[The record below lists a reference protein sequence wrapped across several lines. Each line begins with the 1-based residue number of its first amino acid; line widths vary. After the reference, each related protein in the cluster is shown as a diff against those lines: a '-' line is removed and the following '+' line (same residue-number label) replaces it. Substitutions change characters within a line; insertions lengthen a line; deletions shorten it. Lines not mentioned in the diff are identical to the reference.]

1 MSPHFQIK
9 YFYGYTMTDTTQ
21 TNEHHKAELPTAWPG
36 ELKALLWLGVPMAA
50 TQVAQFSIYTIDILM
65 IGRVGATEVAAA
77 SLGTVIYFLLWML
90 GAGPVMAVSPM
101 VSQALGADV
110 ADRHDARVS
119 MRMALWCIA
128 FMTPL
133 MLVFAFLAEPLA
145 LLARQ
150 DPEQSAKAGSY
161 ILALAAGWPFALG
174 TMALRNYLAA
184 IGKTLVPFVLVMAS
198 VALNAGLNALL
209 IFGMFG
215 FPELGL
221 VGAGI
226 ASSIAYIVGF
236 FIFVV
241 YIQVD
246 KKSAEFRVFH
256 HFWRPHWNRLRE
268 VVKLGWPISLTTL
281 FEGMLFNACV
291 LIVGL
296 IGVIEVA
303 AYQIALNIS
312 ALAFMVPWGLSM
324 AGAVRVGLAKGAD
337 NLAAIKRSGIL
348 TIIVSVIGILLF
360 AIPVVIW
367 PHGVA
372 NLYMD
377 ASKPDNQMVIALVAS
392 FLPIAAGFMFFDAV
406 QVAANQIL
414 RGLKDVRWPMVAT
427 GFSYWG
433 VGFPVAFYLAI
444 YTPLGAVG
452 VWYGLLIGL
461 LLASIFLSY
470 RFWRLAWGS
479 RANKMLE

>member
-1 MSPHFQIK
+1 
-9 YFYGYTMTDTTQ
+9 MTDTLEL
-21 TNEHHKAELPTAWPG
+21 NEHHKTEMPKTWSG
-36 ELKALLWLGVPMAA
+36 ELKALLWLGIPMAA
-50 TQVAQFSIYTIDILM
+50 TQFAQFFIYTIDILM
-65 IGRVGATEVAAA
+65 IGRVGAAEVAAA
-77 SLGTVIYFLLWML
+77 SLGSVIYFMLWML

-119 MRMALWCIA
+119 VRMALWCVA
-128 FMTPL
+128 FMTPV

-150 DPEQSAKAGSY
+150 DPEQSAKAGRY

-174 TMALRNYLAA
+174 TMILRNYLAA
-184 IGKTLVPFVLVMAS
+184 IGKTLVPLVLVLAS
-198 VALNAGLNALL
+198 LALNAGLNALL

-226 ASSIAYIVGF
+226 ASSISYTVGF
-236 FIFVV
+236 FLFVV
-241 YIQVD
+241 YIQLD
-246 KKSAEFRVFH
+246 KKSAKFRIFH
-256 HFWRPHWNRLRE
+256 HFWRPHWNRLGE
-268 VVKLGWPISLTTL
+268 VFKLGWPISLTTL

-296 IGVIEVA
+296 IGVLEVA
-303 AYQIALNIS
+303 AYQIGLNFA

-324 AGAVRVGLAKGAD
+324 AGAVRVGLAKGAE
-337 NLAAIKRSGIL
+337 NSGAVKRAGIL
-348 TIIVSVIGILLF
+348 TMVTAVIGIMLF
-360 AIPVVIW
+360 AIPGMVW
-367 PHGVA
+367 PENLA
-372 NLYMD
+372 QLYMQPGE
-377 ASKPDNQMVIALVAS
+377 PDNQQVIALVVT

-406 QVAANQIL
+406 QVAANQLL

-427 GFSYWG
+427 GISYWL
-433 VGFPVAFYLAI
+433 VGFPTAFYLAI
-444 YTPLGAVG
+444 YTPLGAIG

-461 LLASIFLSY
+461 LLASVFLSY
-470 RFWRLAWGS
+470 RFWRLAWHK
-479 RANKMLE
+479 A

>member
-1 MSPHFQIK
+1 
-9 YFYGYTMTDTTQ
+9 MTDTREL
-21 TNEHHKAELPTAWPG
+21 NEHHPEHHKAELPKTWPG
-36 ELKALLWLGVPMAA
+36 ELKALLWLGIPMAL
-50 TQVAQFSIYTIDILM
+50 TQLAQFSIYTIDILM
-65 IGRVGATEVAAA
+65 IGRVGAEEVAAA

-110 ADRHDARVS
+110 ADRHDARISV
-119 MRMALWCIA
+119 RMALWCVA
-128 FMTPL
+128 FMTPV
-133 MLVFAFLAEPLA
+133 MLVFAFMAEPLA

-150 DPEQSAKAGSY
+150 DPTQSAKAGRY

-174 TMALRNYLAA
+174 TMILRNYLAA
-184 IGKTLVPFVLVMAS
+184 IGKTLVPFLLVMAS
-198 VALNAGLNALL
+198 VALNAGLNAVL

-215 FPELGL
+215 VPALGL

-226 ASSIAYIVGF
+226 ASSLAYIIGF
-236 FIFVV
+236 FIFVI
-241 YIQVD
+241 YIQMD
-246 KKSAEFRVFH
+246 KKSAAFRIFH
-256 HFWRPHWNRLRE
+256 HFWRPHWSRLRA
-268 VVKLGWPISLTTL
+268 VFKLGWPISLTTL

-296 IGVIEVA
+296 IGVLEVA

-312 ALAFMVPWGLSM
+312 ALAFMLPWGLSM
-324 AGAVRVGLAKGAD
+324 AGAVRVGLAKGAG
-337 NLAAIKRSGIL
+337 NAAAVKRAGIVTMIMGVL
-348 TIIVSVIGILLF
+348 SIMLF
-360 AIPVVIW
+360 AVPVALW
-367 PHGVA
+367 PQGVA
-372 NLYMD
+372 GLYMEPG
-377 ASKPDNQMVIALVAS
+377 KPDNELVIALVAS

-427 GFSYWG
+427 GFSYWII
-433 VGFPVAFYLAI
+433 GFPTAFYLAV

-470 RFWRLAWGS
+470 RFWRLAW
-479 RANKMLE
+479 NKGLG

>member
-1 MSPHFQIK
+1 
-9 YFYGYTMTDTTQ
+9 MTDTLEL
-21 TNEHHKAELPTAWPG
+21 NEHHKAELPKTWQG
-36 ELKALLWLGVPMAA
+36 ELKVLLLLGIPMAL
-50 TQVAQFSIYTIDILM
+50 TQLAQFSIYTIDILM
-65 IGRVGATEVAAA
+65 IGRVGAAEVAAA
-77 SLGTVIYFLLWML
+77 SLGTVIYFMLWML

-119 MRMALWCIA
+119 VRMALWCVG
-128 FMTPL
+128 FMTPV
-133 MLVFAFLAEPLA
+133 MLLFAFLAEPLA
-145 LLARQ
+145 LMARQ

-174 TMALRNYLAA
+174 TMILRNYLAA
-184 IGKTLVPFVLVMAS
+184 IGKTMVPFLLVMAT

-209 IFGMFG
+209 IFGIFG

-226 ASSIAYIVGF
+226 ASSISYTVGF
-236 FIFVV
+236 FLFVAF
-241 YIQVD
+241 IQID

-268 VVKLGWPISLTTL
+268 VFKLGWPISLTTL

-296 IGVIEVA
+296 IGVLEVA
-303 AYQIALNIS
+303 AYQIALNVAS
-312 ALAFMVPWGLSM
+312 LAFMLPWGLSM
-324 AGAVRVGLAKGAD
+324 AGAVRVGLAKGAE
-337 NLAAIKRSGIL
+337 NPAAVKRAGIL
-348 TIIVSVIGILLF
+348 TIITSVVGIMVF
-360 AIPVVIW
+360 AVPVALV
-367 PHGVA
+367 PEQVA
-372 NLYMD
+372 QLYMEPGQ
-377 ASKPDNQMVIALVAS
+377 PDNHQVISFVVT
-392 FLPIAAGFMFFDAV
+392 FLPIAAAFMFFDAV

-427 GFSYWG
+427 GFSYWI
-433 VGFPVAFYLAI
+433 VGFPTAFYLAI

-452 VWYGLLIGL
+452 VWYGLLLGL
-461 LLASIFLSY
+461 ILASIFLSY
-470 RFWRLAWGS
+470 RFWRLAWD
-479 RANKMLE
+479 RANLKAE

>member
-1 MSPHFQIK
+1 
-9 YFYGYTMTDTTQ
+9 MTDTIQ
-21 TNEHHKAELPTAWPG
+21 TNEHHTKEHHPEHHKAELPTAWPG
-36 ELKALLWLGVPMAA
+36 ELKALLWLGIPMAL
-50 TQVAQFSIYTIDILM
+50 TQLAQFSIYTIDILM
-65 IGRVGATEVAAA
+65 IGRVGAAEVAAA
-77 SLGTVIYFLLWML
+77 SLGSVIYFMLWML

-110 ADRHDARVS
+110 ADRHDARISV
-119 MRMALWCIA
+119 RMALWCVG

-145 LLARQ
+145 LLAKQ

-174 TMALRNYLAA
+174 TMILRNYLAA
-184 IGKTLVPFVLVMAS
+184 IGKTLIPFVLVMAS

-226 ASSIAYIVGF
+226 ASSISYTVGF
-236 FIFVV
+236 FLFVA
-241 YIQVD
+241 YIQLD

-256 HFWRPHWNRLRE
+256 HFWRPHWNRLHE
-268 VVKLGWPISLTTL
+268 VFKLGWPISLTTL

-296 IGVIEVA
+296 IGVIQVA
-303 AYQIALNIS
+303 AYQIALNVS
-312 ALAFMVPWGLSM
+312 ALAFMLPWGLSM
-324 AGAVRVGLAKGAD
+324 AGAVRVGLAKGAE
-337 NLAAIKRSGIL
+337 NPAAVKRAGLL
-348 TIIVSVIGILLF
+348 TIITSVLGIMLF
-360 AIPVVIW
+360 AVPVALW
-367 PHGVA
+367 PEHVA
-372 NLYMD
+372 SLYMD
-377 ASKPDNQMVIALVAS
+377 TSKPDNQLVIALVVS

-414 RGLKDVRWPMVAT
+414 RGLKDVRWPMIYT
-427 GFSYWG
+427 GFSYWV
-433 VGFPVAFYLAI
+433 VGFPTAFYLAI
-444 YTPLGAVG
+444 KTPIGAKG
-452 VWYGLLIGL
+452 VWYGLLLGL

-470 RFWRLAWGS
+470 RFWRLAWGGGVKIKLVVS
-479 RANKMLE
+479 VS

>member
-1 MSPHFQIK
+1 
-9 YFYGYTMTDTTQ
+9 MTDTIQ
-21 TNEHHKAELPTAWPG
+21 MNEHPTKEHHRAELPTTWPG
-36 ELKALLWLGVPMAA
+36 ELKALLWLGIPMAA
-50 TQVAQFSIYTIDILM
+50 TQLAQFSIYTIDILM

-77 SLGTVIYFLLWML
+77 SLGSVIYFMLWML

-119 MRMALWCIA
+119 VRMALWCVA

-174 TMALRNYLAA
+174 TMILRNYLAA

-226 ASSIAYIVGF
+226 ASSIAYIAGF
-236 FIFVV
+236 FLFVI
-241 YIQVD
+241 YIQID
-246 KKSAEFRVFH
+246 KKSAEFRIFH
-256 HFWRPHWNRLRE
+256 HFWRPHWNRLHE
-268 VVKLGWPISLTTL
+268 VFKLGWPISLTTL

-296 IGVIEVA
+296 IGVMQVA
-303 AYQIALNIS
+303 ANQIALNIS
-312 ALAFMVPWGLSM
+312 ALAFMLPWGLSM
-324 AGAVRVGLAKGAD
+324 AGAVRVGLAKGAK
-337 NLAAIKRSGIL
+337 NHAAVKRAGIL
-348 TIIVSVIGILLF
+348 TIITSVIGIMFF
-360 AIPVVIW
+360 AVPVALW

-372 NLYMD
+372 SLYMET
-377 ASKPDNQMVIALVAS
+377 SNPDNQAVVALVAT

-414 RGLKDVRWPMVAT
+414 RGLKDVKWPMVFT
-427 GFSYWG
+427 GFSYWV
-433 VGFPVAFYLAI
+433 VGFPTAFYLAI
-444 YTPLGAVG
+444 KTPLGAKG
-452 VWYGLLIGL
+452 VWYGLLLGL

-470 RFWRLAWGS
+470 RFWRLAWG
-479 RANKMLE
+479 REE